1 MLMTQTSTNTQHKSA
16 LEALLMSLVSQIFER
31 MGTRADAAPPVAKA
45 TSAWPNYGP
54 PMPPAPAIRIM
65 PGVDVSEH
73 AVSVLRGV
81 LVDAGSSS
89 ATITSGRRSVQDQAR
104 IMYTNLVTFGVA
116 RQREVYAKS
125 GEYVIDAYEKAKAAG
140 KTPEAIQQAM
150 VAAILEIGPTR
161 VSNHLNPDYDTFD
174 VGTSSI
180 SNGTAFVAALERAK
194 QAGTIVK
201 YLVEGKGMA
210 FHLDVRRS

>member
-1 MLMTQTSTNTQHKSA
+1 MTQTSTNTQQKSA
-16 LEALLMSLVSQIFER
+16 LEALLVSLVSQILER
-31 MGTRADAAPPVAKA
+31 VTAGAHAAPPIAKA
-45 TSAWPNYGP
+45 TSAWPDYGP
-54 PMPPAPAIRIM
+54 PRAPAPEILIM

-81 LVDAGSSS
+81 LVDAGLTS

-116 RQREVYAKS
+116 RQREVYAS
-125 GEYVIDAYEKAKAAG
+125 GGEFVITAYEKARAAG

-150 VAAILEIGPTR
+150 LAAILEVGPTR

-180 SNGTAFVAALERAK
+180 ANGTAFVAALERAK

-201 YLVEGKGMA
+201 YLVEGRGMA
-210 FHLDVRRS
+210 YHLDVRRP